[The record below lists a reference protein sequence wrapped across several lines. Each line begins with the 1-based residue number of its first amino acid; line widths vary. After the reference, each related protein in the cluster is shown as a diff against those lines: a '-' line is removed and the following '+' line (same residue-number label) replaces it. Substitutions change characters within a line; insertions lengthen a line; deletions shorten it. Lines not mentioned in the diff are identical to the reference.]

1 MRNFLRAICE
11 KFSNSSL
18 MLRRFGRLRACART
32 AGIRVGL
39 RDFAE
44 NEWFRRILRESA
56 DTHKP
61 HRFADLGAQN

>member
-1 MRNFLRAICE
+1 MI
-11 KFSNSSL
+11 
-18 MLRRFGRLRACART
+18 RRFGRLRACGRG
-32 AGIRVGL
+32 AGVRVGL

-56 DTHKP
+56 GTHKP